1 MTSSAYVLPRIY
13 TQEEIALISSLQSFG
28 PLFPF
33 PQYTLLNSMLTSIAC
48 YVAIALVFIIF
59 AFPETMNHS
68 YLDSSADL
76 LDKLQGILA
85 LQDDVLRADPHE
97 LADGTPLATK
107 TIMARV
113 GMLTQLQQ
121 REWSCYQLICPI

>member
-1 MTSSAYVLPRIY
+1 MYVHPRID
-13 TQEEIALISSLQSFG
+13 TQEEIALISLQSFG

-33 PQYTLLNSMLTSIAC
+33 AQYTLLNSMLTSIAC
-48 YVAIALVFIIF
+48 YVAIALVFITF

-85 LQDDVLRADPHE
+85 LQDDVLRADPHD